1 MCLEDRP
8 VLRWPCSI
16 HDQSYM
22 QVIGTFSETSIHVI
36 IYIYNICNVMTTYMY
51 YYFVY
56 HFMYLTLDYNNVI
69 VIIVVVCNSY
79 YIGSGAI

>member
-36 IYIYNICNVMTTYMY
+36 IYIYNIICNVMTTYMY

-69 VIIVVVCNSY
+69 VIIVVV
-79 YIGSGAI
+79 